1 MKETELLKRRYI
13 PALRVITKPFDS
25 FEQIKEKGCGAVWQI
40 AVPVLLFFLA
50 RIFNLVF
57 GGFLFNETELSSVN
71 LPVEFAAVVG
81 IYALFVFANKNFCD
95 LSDGDGHM
103 VEVALAVSFALLP
116 YTMASFLNVLL
127 SNVFLLREQ
136 AFLGMISAAVLIW
149 SGFVGLVGLKA
160 VHRYSFS
167 KTVVTLLV
175 TALFMTLIAFLG
187 AIIFLITQQLVL
199 FFKDIYNEIVFRM

>member
-40 AVPVLLFFLA
+40 AVSVLLFFLA

-103 VEVALAVSFALLP
+103 VEVAL
-116 YTMASFLNVLL
+116 
-127 SNVFLLREQ
+127 
-136 AFLGMISAAVLIW
+136 
-149 SGFVGLVGLKA
+149 
-160 VHRYSFS
+160 VHPIGPDGPVQEEM
-167 KTVVTLLV
+167 VVW
-175 TALFMTLIAFLG
+175 
-187 AIIFLITQQLVL
+187 
-199 FFKDIYNEIVFRM
+199 Y